1 MLYKGKFLI
10 KGLLFLLLLFLL
22 FFFLLF
28 SPSRSITAS
37 LILVIRR
44 LGLSG
49 LLPRPLTEPLGKL
62 C

>member
-1 MLYKGKFLI
+1 M

-37 LILVIRR
+37 LILVIRG